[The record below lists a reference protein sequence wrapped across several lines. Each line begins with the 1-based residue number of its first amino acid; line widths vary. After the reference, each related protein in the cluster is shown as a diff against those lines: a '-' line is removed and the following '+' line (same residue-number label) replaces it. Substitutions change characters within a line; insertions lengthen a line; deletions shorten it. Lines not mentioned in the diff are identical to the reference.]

1 MPDMNLVDIHVF
13 REDGY
18 SIEQDLD
25 TGKYYLSFPVFN
37 GMAEYSEYYEILPDE
52 IEMVL
57 SDEGCRKRLLEKS
70 RTRLNDE
77 RLLFKPGR
85 MRGSPC

>member
-1 MPDMNLVDIHVF
+1 MKLSDVHVY
-13 REDGY
+13 REDRY

-25 TGKYYLSFPVFN
+25 SGKYYLSFPVFN
-37 GMAEYSEYYEILPDE
+37 GMAEYTEYYEILPDE
-52 IEMVL
+52 LDAIMNNEAF
-57 SDEGCRKRLLEKS
+57 RKRVLAKS
-70 RTRLNDE
+70 RNRQNDD